1 MPAELAARRAAGL
14 CWIPRRWTAV
24 LHREAPSARDCAA
37 AAGALLQGCKNR
49 IPAGMGGLPAW
60 QSELQTAFTATDR
73 DNDARLSALAARI
86 EKIVDSTSFY
96 RSTTR
101 REQLFQLDMI
111 SRRKRKTIRIMTCS
125 CRRRVKRALSP
136 LRAARR
142 EHWFRLGRSMAAADL
157 HTGFCRGRGRCLN
170 T

>member
-1 MPAELAARRAAGL
+1 MA
-14 CWIPRRWTAV
+14 
-24 LHREAPSARDCAA
+24 
-37 AAGALLQGCKNR
+37 K
-49 IPAGMGGLPAW
+49 
-60 QSELQTAFTATDR
+60 ELQTAFTATDR

-86 EKIVDSTSFY
+86 EKIVDSTSFLPLY
-96 RSTTR
+96 DAER
-101 REQLFQLDMI
+101 QLLQLDMI

-136 LRAARR
+136 LRAARWGR